1 MDAPL
6 LNVNVKTYLRF
17 PLTLLKLFESLE
29 PTVVIAVIAA
39 TAINAVI
46 KPYSMAVAPFWSLE
60 NAHIHFICLVP
71 CRFLSGQR
79 TKIFALPVHVSKIT
93 RGLLTAF

>member
-17 PLTLLKLFESLE
+17 PLTLLKLLE
-29 PTVVIAVIAA
+29 IFVPTLVIAAIEA
-39 TAINAVI
+39 TAINAAI

-71 CRFLSGQR
+71 CRFPSGQR
-79 TKIFALPVHVSKIT
+79 AKLYDPSTDLSRIT
-93 RGLLTAF
+93 RGFLTGF

>member
-39 TAINAVI
+39 TAISEATVTDGDTI
-46 KPYSMAVAPFWSLE
+46 KLDGATYRGRLGSA
-60 NAHIHFICLVP
+60 
-71 CRFLSGQR
+71 SGGW
-79 TKIFALPVHVSKIT
+79 T
-93 RGLLTAF
+93 

>member
-1 MDAPL
+1 MFEL
-6 LNVNVKTYLRF
+6 SVLNVL
-17 PLTLLKLFESLE
+17 ESFRPE
-29 PTVVIAVIAA
+29 VDIALIAA
-39 TAINAVI
+39 TAINAAI

-60 NAHIHFICLVP
+60 SAHIHFICLIP

-79 TKIFALPVHVSKIT
+79 TKPYAPSVHESKIT

>member
-6 LNVNVKTYLRF
+6 LNVNIKTYFRF
-17 PLTLLKLFESLE
+17 PLTLLKLFESLV
-29 PTVVIAVIAA
+29 PTLVIAAIEA
-39 TAINAVI
+39 TAINAAI

-71 CRFLSGQR
+71 CRFPSGQR
-79 TKIFALPVHVSKIT
+79 TKPYAPSTDLSRIT
-93 RGLLTAF
+93 RGLLTGF

>member
-39 TAINAVI
+39 TAINAAI

-60 NAHIHFICLVP
+60 NAWFPADFYLVSGRNHPLRLLIEAVLHVDCL
-71 CRFLSGQR
+71 LGSEQ
-79 TKIFALPVHVSKIT
+79 
-93 RGLLTAF
+93 

>member
-17 PLTLLKLFESLE
+17 PLTLLKLFESLV
-29 PTVVIAVIAA
+29 PKLDIAAIAA
-39 TAINAVI
+39 TAINAAI

-60 NAHIHFICLVP
+60 NAHIHFI
-71 CRFLSGQR
+71 
-79 TKIFALPVHVSKIT
+79 
-93 RGLLTAF
+93 

>member
-17 PLTLLKLFESLE
+17 PLTLLKLLE
-29 PTVVIAVIAA
+29 IFVPMLVIAAIAA
-39 TAINAVI
+39 TAINAAI

-71 CRFLSGQR
+71 YRYPSGQR
-79 TKIFALPVHVSKIT
+79 TKPSAPSTHGRRVT
-93 RGLLTAF
+93 RGFLSGF

>member
-17 PLTLLKLFESLE
+17 PLTLLKLLE
-29 PTVVIAVIAA
+29 IFVLTLVIAAIAA
-39 TAINAVI
+39 TAINAAI

-71 CRFLSGQR
+71 CHFPTGQR
-79 TKIFALPVHVSKIT
+79 AKPNAPSTDLSRIT
-93 RGLLTAF
+93 RGLLTGF

>member
-39 TAINAVI
+39 TAINAAI

-60 NAHIHFICLVP
+60 NAQIHFICLVP
-71 CRFLSGQR
+71 CPFLSGQR
-79 TKIFALPVHVSKIT
+79 TKIFAPSTHVSSIT